1 MVPDDAVRGIDGERH
16 YHRLI
21 YDLQLVLIGD
31 HVLDLVGGDL
41 VGLLVL
47 ELLAMPLGPGR

>member
-16 YHRLI
+16 YHRLVD
-21 YDLQLVLIGD
+21 DLQLVLIGD